1 MSIKRDD
8 RRGSVHSLPLDR
20 RGSRGP
26 THVPEAEEAEE
37 KPQSTHGQG
46 KIRDYVHKLLV
57 LLLQHNAGIA
67 F

>member
-1 MSIKRDD
+1 MMDGDQFILFNWD
-8 RRGSVHSLPLDR
+8 SLPFDR
-20 RGSRGP
+20 QGRSL
-26 THVPEAEEAEE
+26 THVPKAEAEE

-57 LLLQHNAGIA
+57 LLLQHNARIA